1 MKSSQQSKSQK
12 PTSWKMSRRNELF
25 IFVFLPRRFYSFSIM
40 FVYSRYHDEEFANIL
55 NSLWLVAI
63 TFLCVGYGDIVPN
76 TYPGRCICL
85 CCGVM
90 VRTIKGQILICTR
103 KVNCSNLQFL
113 KYIYFTG
120 YYHLLYVIVS
130 VVVLQYQ
137 CFLITLLLYKNQET
151 LLVYCW

>member
-1 MKSSQQSKSQK
+1 MNFSF
-12 PTSWKMSRRNELF
+12 LF
-25 IFVFLPRRFYSFSIM
+25 FLPRRFYSFSIM

>member
-1 MKSSQQSKSQK
+1 
-12 PTSWKMSRRNELF
+12 
-25 IFVFLPRRFYSFSIM
+25 M

-113 KYIYFTG
+113 KCIPDTIIYYT
-120 YYHLLYVIVS
+120 
-130 VVVLQYQ
+130 
-137 CFLITLLLYKNQET
+137 
-151 LLVYCW
+151 